1 MRKTLKCIAWLLNL
15 VLASTP
21 VVLLLFVLGISS
33 LLTIVFSPLLA
44 FVRANEYKLV
54 YKPSESWWEIYKTGL
69 VVLCTELLPI
79 RVYAEKLLDV

>member
-21 VVLLLFVLGISS
+21 MVLVLFILGISS
-33 LLTIVFSPLLA
+33 LLIIVFSPLLA

-54 YKPSESWWEIYKTGL
+54 YKTSESWWEIYKTGL
-69 VVLCTELLPI
+69 VALCTELLPI
-79 RVYAEKLLDV
+79 MVYAKNF

>member
-1 MRKTLKCIAWLLNL
+1 MRKMLKCIAWLLNL

-33 LLTIVFSPLLA
+33 LLMIVFSPLLA
-44 FVRANEYKLV
+44 FVRANEHKLV

-69 VVLCTELLPI
+69 VALCNELLPI
-79 RVYAEKLLDV
+79 TVYAKTLINV